1 MGITSNCAKFLKH
14 VDSLAVDFSATL
26 MLGRQQ
32 LYINQEVLVK
42 LFDKAT
48 CDKVASSRYAEPF
61 FEALGAKR
69 VDSLDYSDYEE
80 ATLIYDLNKPLPAD
94 LRNRY
99 SVVFDGGTLEHV
111 FNFPMA
117 IRNCMELL
125 RVGGHFVSIT
135 PCNNQCGHGLYQFS
149 PELFYSVFSKV
160 HGFTVIRMYA
170 AVEVTPDKREWYEV
184 ANPQAVKSRVVFRN
198 SNPTYLMVLARKEFE
213 FTGELNAYQ
222 SDYQEIWAA
231 NTEPQVPAG
240 MMVRLYRILLPGFIR
255 AWIYRLRHSNK
266 EITTKSLGKVNA
278 QHFRRVTID

>member
-1 MGITSNCAKFLKH
+1 MGITNNCAKFLKH
-14 VDSLAVDFSATL
+14 VGSQAVDFSTTL

-32 LYINQEVLVK
+32 LYISPKTLAN

-94 LRNRY
+94 LRSRY

-111 FNFPMA
+111 FNFPVA
-117 IRNCMELL
+117 VKNCMELL

-149 PELFYSVFSKV
+149 PELFYSVFSQK
-160 HGFTVIRMYA
+160 HGFTVMLMYL
-170 AVEVTPDKREWYEV
+170 AVETTPDEREWYEV
-184 ANPQAVKSRVVFRN
+184 ANPQVVKSRVVFKN
-198 SNPTYLMVLARKEFE
+198 ANPTYLMVVARKEFE
-213 FTGELNAYQ
+213 FIGELNAYQ
-222 SDYQEIWAA
+222 SDYQEIWAT
-231 NTEPQVPAG
+231 NKEPQTPAG
-240 MMVRLYRILLPGFIR
+240 VLVRLYKILIPGFIR

-266 EITTKSLGKVNA
+266 QITTKNIGKVNA
-278 QHFRRVTID
+278 QHFKRVTID